1 MGGSLGCH
9 RSIPRDPGN
18 VSGKRRKL
26 SAACNFGSV
35 LVRQERLNINA
46 ASEEELMT
54 LPGVDRTVARSIVQ
68 YRDCIGGFK
77 KVEDLALVSGVGAA
91 KLEAV
96 KVEICVWDR
105 GSWSRH
111 SPSSPRKDRGQQPG
125 GGLDVNTATPAQ
137 LMSVPGITEEIARSI
152 VRDRP
157 FRSTEDLLR
166 VKHISHPLQVSLVPS
181 FTDTNGRPPHTTR
194 LHPGPT
200 SLSLKSDTAGLPPG
214 GPAQVVPVRA
224 SAQTAAVLRHRKC
237 VVRVATW
244 SLQKCSCDKANNPGV
259 KEVVCMTLLEN
270 DIKLLAVQDMLEKG
284 VLQKFCAELN
294 QGTLASV
301 GKWKRPR
308 GVWKCLESEE
318 VCCKEVSYSGFLWD
332 STGVQLLDAAL
343 LESAKNCDGAS
354 TSFLAHFSISSHKV
368 AVVNVHMRPTVGKK
382 QSAGVKGRPLSA
394 IIQETLKGE
403 KEVVVLGD
411 FGRPPQSAELDFL
424 RKEKMS
430 ALLAAKYFTNI
441 STTCPQGTHCLD
453 NIWLSRSLKKIY
465 SGHCTVVREGLTNPW
480 IPDNWSWGGV
490 ASDHCPVVADFSA
503 DAARKRGGGPGI
515 SALEPADQPKH
526 ER

>member
-9 RSIPRDPGN
+9 RSIPRAPGD

-54 LPGVDRTVARSIVQ
+54 LPGVDRSVARSIVQ
-68 YRDCIGGFK
+68 YRDRIGGFK

-111 SPSSPRKDRGQQPG
+111 SPASPRKDRGQQPG
-125 GGLDVNTATPAQ
+125 GGPDV
-137 LMSVPGITEEIARSI
+137 SVPGITEEVPGGI
-152 VRDRP
+152 VRDRT

-166 VKHISHPLQVSLVPS
+166 AEHTSHPPQVG
-181 FTDTNGRPPHTTR
+181 DTHGRPPHTTR
-194 LHPGPT
+194 LHPGPA
-200 SLSLKSDTAGLPPG
+200 SLSLKSDAVDLPPG
-214 GPAQVVPVRA
+214 GPAQVISVRA

-259 KEVVCMTLLEN
+259 REVVCMTLLEN
-270 DIKLLAVQDMLEKG
+270 DIKLLAVQDLLEKG

-332 STGVQLLDAAL
+332 STSVQLLDAAL

-368 AVVNVHMRPTVGKK
+368 AVVNVHMRPTLGKE
-382 QSAGVKGRPLSA
+382 QSAEVKGRPLSA

-430 ALLAAKYFTNI
+430 ALLAAKHFTNI
-441 STTCPQGTHCLD
+441 STSCPQGTHCLD

-503 DAARKRGGGPGI
+503 DASRKQGGGPGI